1 MSVSSAV
8 SAWQSYIQPFSS
20 KVKLV
25 SPAVTN
31 SGNAGQGLSWLSSFI
46 SSCNGCQIDAIALH
60 WYGDITSPS
69 SFQTYFQN
77 AYSQFKKPIWITEF
91 GGTSGTPAQ
100 VASFLQ
106 AVLPWI
112 DQQTYIVR
120 AMYLM
125 DAPNPDGTWLINSN
139 GTVSN
144 IGSLYDQ
151 Y

>member
-1 MSVSSAV
+1 MTVSSAV
-8 SAWQSYIQPFSS
+8 SAWKTYIQPFGG

-31 SGNAGQGLSWLSSFI
+31 SLNAGQGLSWLSDFI
-46 SSCNGCQIDAIALH
+46 NSCSGCQIDALALH

-69 SFQTYFQN
+69 SFQSYMNDAYNRFQ
-77 AYSQFKKPIWITEF
+77 KPIWVTEF

-106 AVLPWI
+106 VVLPWI
-112 DQQTYIVR
+112 DQQNYIVR

-139 GTVSN
+139 GTVSS
-144 IGSLYDQ
+144 IGRLYDQ